1 MSSKPECG
9 SPGHTRWKQQKKT
22 KHCREKETT
31 KPKIEVFQPIPPLS
45 FRSAISFFQLIA
57 LADWH
62 LREHWGINGS
72 LDDAGVDGQD
82 GQNDAGQKNQG
93 QLVDILDTD
102 KHHRGHRG
110 QQDGPVHAHV
120 VQQSGLRL
128 GPLQALQRKDGRFGH
143 NVDLKGETLQDV
155 ICLHS

>member
-1 MSSKPECG
+1 MTSKPECG
-9 SPGHTRWKQQKKT
+9 SPGCTRWKHQKKT
-22 KHCREKETT
+22 KQRRQKGTI
-31 KPKIEVFQPIPPLS
+31 KPKIEVVFLHR
-45 FRSAISFFQLIA
+45 FRLAISLFQLIA
-57 LADWH
+57 LADCH
-62 LREHWGINGS
+62 LREHWGIDGG

-82 GQNDAGQKNQG
+82 GENDAGQKNQG
-93 QLVDILDTD
+93 QLVDVLDTD

-143 NVDLKGETLQDV
+143 NVDLKRETLQDV